1 MPWKS
6 CASSD
11 GLDSQHGFWHF
22 VCCSRVQ
29 FGLGMGVRDTEVGGL
44 LHGRIRDSG
53 LGGMTCSFLG
63 FVIAP
68 SSFHHTALPT
78 TASAFAKATA
88 CLPSLLRVSRCCFAN
103 ARPPVP
109 ALPLAPG
116 LPWQHLP
123 ALAPFPPPASC
134 LHEGCCQCCH
144 QISQC
149 CCCCSLRRGASL
161 LFLTLAERHK

>member
-11 GLDSQHGFWHF
+11 GLDSQHGFWRF

-29 FGLGMGVRDTEVGGL
+29 FGLGMGVRDTEVGEL

-68 SSFHHTALPT
+68 SSFPHTALPT

-88 CLPSLLRVSRCCFAN
+88 CLLASCAFHAAALPTRGHLCQHCRLHQGCRGSIFQHWHLSHPLPAACTRAVAN
-103 ARPPVP
+103 AVIRSVS
-109 ALPLAPG
+109 AAAAVLSAEGPL
-116 LPWQHLP
+116 
-123 ALAPFPPPASC
+123 F
-134 LHEGCCQCCH
+134 
-144 QISQC
+144 
-149 CCCCSLRRGASL
+149 
-161 LFLTLAERHK
+161 FF